1 MLKTTI
7 VCATVVT
14 TAAFFIGEFAPEYV
28 ARIFTSDEKMI
39 EIAAVGMQ
47 YNCLV
52 FPIVGFQMV
61 AGNFFQS
68 IAQPG
73 KAIFLSLSRQLL
85 FLVPFI
91 LIFPHFWGIDGV
103 WISLP
108 ASDLVS
114 SITAAVMLG
123 HFFRKHKK

>member
-1 MLKTTI
+1 MILHAVI
-7 VCATVVT
+7 DM
-14 TAAFFIGEFAPEYV
+14 PESRFPIRMVDAV

-39 EIAAVGMQ
+39 EMAVVGMR
-47 YNCLV
+47 YNCLL

-73 KAIFLSLSRQLL
+73 KSIFLSLSRQLL

-91 LIFPHFWGIDGV
+91 IIFPHFWGINGV
-103 WISLP
+103 WASLP

-114 SITAAVMLG
+114 SIITACMLG
-123 HFFRKHKK
+123 HYFKKHKM

>member
-1 MLKTTI
+1 M
-7 VCATVVT
+7 
-14 TAAFFIGEFAPEYV
+14 
-28 ARIFTSDEKMI
+28 R
-39 EIAAVGMQ
+39 
-47 YNCLV
+47 YNCLL

-73 KAIFLSLSRQLL
+73 KSIFLSLSRQLL

-91 LIFPHFWGIDGV
+91 IIFPHFWGINGV
-103 WISLP
+103 WASLP

-114 SITAAVMLG
+114 SVISACLLG
-123 HFFRKHKK
+123 NYFRKHKM